1 MRKNILNCLYFLIC
15 SLLLLT
21 GCKEDE
27 ISDIGSEGVNPPDNE
42 LLVKLTAAD
51 YNSENTYYILN
62 DNEPSDVYFN
72 NSQRSFYVNQPL
84 QLTLDDNHY
93 FQLRFYSPRKL
104 SNVTIWAKI
113 DGYEEAFKFM
123 ELEEIRPFQQLRIH
137 IPFATKDLT
146 AYTRSGKKIQI
157 MANRYLTEENFT
169 FDAETLFIFLIFCVL
184 DC

>member
-1 MRKNILNCLYFLIC
+1 M
-15 SLLLLT
+15 LT

-123 ELEEIRPFQQLRIH
+123 ELEEIRPFQQLRTVCH
-137 IPFATKDLT
+137 QRLDGLYSEWKKDSN
-146 AYTRSGKKIQI
+146 YGESVSDRGKLYFRGGK
-157 MANRYLTEENFT
+157 
-169 FDAETLFIFLIFCVL
+169 
-184 DC
+184 